1 MKKKTHQDIPDA
13 EDVKARAALT
23 KAKQSE
29 SRYRPLK
36 GFWRAILI
44 TVTSLAIVLSI
55 NQILNLHLTGRPILE
70 NSYLYTLCALLTSA
84 VFLIVPM
91 SAKAARD
98 HVPWY
103 DASAFVA
110 LLTILMYFA
119 FHGQQ
124 IVEEGWEFAPPQQ
137 VVWISTLG
145 WILIL
150 ETLRRAGGTAV
161 FVVVALFSLYPIFAG
176 VMPGPIAGFPQD
188 FATTSTYHFAST
200 ESVIGIPTQAFGSLV
215 IGFVMFGAALQFTGA
230 APFFNNLAFALF
242 GRVRG
247 GPAKVAIFAS
257 GLMGS
262 VSGSVVSNILTTGV
276 VTIPAMK
283 STGFKPRF
291 AGAVEA
297 CASTGGVLM
306 PPIMGATAFV
316 MASFLGIPYVT
327 IAIAAAVP
335 SLLYYFCLFIQIDGY
350 AARHKLRGLPK
361 AELPSVKETIIEGWH
376 YIFVFAVL
384 VWMLVILQ
392 HEAMAPFYATAVLLL
407 INQFSKRYRLTLK
420 SLATLIT
427 GVGGALIELSAL
439 LAGVGFIIGAL
450 SVTGLAGTLA
460 TDLVFLAGNNVYVLL
475 VMGALTSF
483 IFGMG
488 MTITAVYIFL
498 AIVLAP
504 SLINSGF
511 NPLAVHLFVMYWGM
525 VSYIT
530 PPVAIGSFV
539 AAGIAGARP
548 MQVAFSSVFL
558 GISMYIVP
566 FLFVLNPALIFEGSA
581 WTITWAITTAFIG
594 IFFIGYAI
602 EGYLPFVGDFRDSPL
617 NWLGRLSLGIGGLAL
632 AIPGGGKHIQYGP
645 VELLSLGSVLI
656 IAAALLIRMTRRQQP
671 SEAT

>member
-1 MKKKTHQDIPDA
+1 MTDTEQMKAQAAVKKA
-13 EDVKARAALT
+13 E
-23 KAKQSE
+23 QSE

-36 GFWRAILI
+36 GFWRVILI
-44 TVTSLAIVLSI
+44 TVTTLAIVLSI
-55 NQILNLHLTGRPILE
+55 NQILNLHLTGRAILQ
-70 NSYLYTLCALLTSA
+70 NSYLYALCALLTSA
-84 VFLIVPM
+84 VFLILPM
-91 SAKAARD
+91 NAKAARE

-103 DASAFVA
+103 DAAAFVV
-110 LLTILMYFA
+110 LLTVLMYFS

-124 IVEEGWEFAPPQQ
+124 IVEEGWEFAPPNQ
-137 VVWISTLG
+137 VVWISTVG

-150 ETLRRAGGTAV
+150 EALRRAGGTAV
-161 FVVVALFSLYPIFAG
+161 FVVVALFSVYPIFAG

-188 FATTSTYHFAST
+188 FSTTSAYHFASS
-200 ESVIGIPTQAFGSLV
+200 ESVIGIPTQAFGNLV
-215 IGFVMFGAALQFTGA
+215 IGFVMFGATLQFTGA
-230 APFFNNLAFALF
+230 APFFNNLSFALF

-327 IAIAAAVP
+327 IAVAAAVP

-361 AELPSVKETIIEGWH
+361 AELPSVKKTLIEGWH

-384 VWMLVILQ
+384 VWMLVVLQ
-392 HEAMAPFYATAVLLL
+392 REAMAPFYATVVLLV
-407 INQFSKRYRLTLK
+407 INQISKRYRLTLK

-427 GVGGALIELSAL
+427 GVGSALVELSAL
-439 LAGVGFIIGAL
+439 LAGVGFIVGAL

-460 TDLVFLAGNNVYVLL
+460 TDLVFLAGDNVYVLL
-475 VMGALTSF
+475 VMGAMTSF

-548 MQVAFSSVFL
+548 MQVALSSVFL
-558 GISMYIVP
+558 GISMYLVP

-581 WTITWAITTAFIG
+581 WTVTWAITTAFIG

-602 EGYLPFVGDFRDSPL
+602 EGYLPFVGDFRDSPVD
-617 NWLGRLSLGIGGLAL
+617 WLGRLLMGMGGLAF
-632 AIPGGGKHIQYGP
+632 AIPGGGKHIPYGP
-645 VELLSLGSVLI
+645 VELLVVGSVLI
-656 IAAALLIRMTRRQQP
+656 VAAALLIRLTRRRQAAV
-671 SEAT
+671 AT

>member
-1 MKKKTHQDIPDA
+1 MKAQAAVKKA
-13 EDVKARAALT
+13 E
-23 KAKQSE
+23 QSE

-36 GFWRAILI
+36 GFWRVILI
-44 TVTSLAIVLSI
+44 TVTTLAIVLSI
-55 NQILNLHLTGRPILE
+55 NQILNLHLTGRAILQ
-70 NSYLYTLCALLTSA
+70 NSYLYALCALLTSA
-84 VFLIVPM
+84 VFLILPM
-91 SAKAARD
+91 NAKAARE

-103 DASAFVA
+103 DAAAFVV
-110 LLTILMYFA
+110 LLTVLMYFS

-124 IVEEGWEFAPPQQ
+124 IVEEGWEFAPPNQ
-137 VVWISTLG
+137 VVWISTVG

-150 ETLRRAGGTAV
+150 EALRRAGGTAV
-161 FVVVALFSLYPIFAG
+161 FVVVALFSVYPIFAG

-188 FATTSTYHFAST
+188 FSTTSAYHFASS
-200 ESVIGIPTQAFGSLV
+200 ESVIGIPTQAFGNLV
-215 IGFVMFGAALQFTGA
+215 IGFVMFGATLQFTGA
-230 APFFNNLAFALF
+230 APFFNNLSFALF

-327 IAIAAAVP
+327 IAVAAAVP

-361 AELPSVKETIIEGWH
+361 AELPSVKKTLIEGWH

-384 VWMLVILQ
+384 VWMLVVLQ
-392 HEAMAPFYATAVLLL
+392 REAMAPFYATVVLLV
-407 INQFSKRYRLTLK
+407 INQISKRYRLTLK

-427 GVGGALIELSAL
+427 GVGSALVELSAL
-439 LAGVGFIIGAL
+439 LAGVGFIVGAL

-460 TDLVFLAGNNVYVLL
+460 TDLVFLAGDNVYVLL
-475 VMGALTSF
+475 VMGAMTSF

-548 MQVAFSSVFL
+548 MQVALSSVFL
-558 GISMYIVP
+558 GISMYLVP

-581 WTITWAITTAFIG
+581 WTVTWAITTAFIG

-602 EGYLPFVGDFRDSPL
+602 EGYLPFVGDFRDSPVD
-617 NWLGRLSLGIGGLAL
+617 WLGRLLMGMGGLAF
-632 AIPGGGKHIQYGP
+632 AIPGGGKHIPYGP
-645 VELLSLGSVLI
+645 VELLVVGSVLI
-656 IAAALLIRMTRRQQP
+656 VAAALLIRLTRRRQAAV
-671 SEAT
+671 AT

>member
-1 MKKKTHQDIPDA
+1 MTDTEQMKAQAAVKKA
-13 EDVKARAALT
+13 E
-23 KAKQSE
+23 QSE

-36 GFWRAILI
+36 GVWRVILI
-44 TVTSLAIVLSI
+44 TVTTLAIVLSI
-55 NQILNLHLTGRPILE
+55 NQILNLHLTGRAILQ
-70 NSYLYTLCALLTSA
+70 NSYLYALCALLTSA
-84 VFLIVPM
+84 VFLILPM
-91 SAKAARD
+91 NAKAARE

-103 DASAFVA
+103 DAAAFVV
-110 LLTILMYFA
+110 LLTVLMYFS

-124 IVEEGWEFAPPQQ
+124 IVEEGWEFAPPNQ
-137 VVWISTLG
+137 VVWISTVG

-150 ETLRRAGGTAV
+150 EALRRAGGTAV
-161 FVVVALFSLYPIFAG
+161 FVVVALFSVYPIFAG

-188 FATTSTYHFAST
+188 FSTTSAYHFASS
-200 ESVIGIPTQAFGSLV
+200 ESVIGIPTQAFGNLV
-215 IGFVMFGAALQFTGA
+215 IGFVMFGATLQFTGA
-230 APFFNNLAFALF
+230 APFFNNLSFALF

-327 IAIAAAVP
+327 IAVAAAVP

-361 AELPSVKETIIEGWH
+361 AELPSVKKTIIEGWH

-384 VWMLVILQ
+384 VWMLVVLQ
-392 HEAMAPFYATAVLLL
+392 REAMAPFYATVVLLV
-407 INQFSKRYRLTLK
+407 INQISKRYRLTLK

-427 GVGGALIELSAL
+427 GVGSALVELSAL
-439 LAGVGFIIGAL
+439 LAGVGFIVGAL

-460 TDLVFLAGNNVYVLL
+460 TDLVFLAGDNVYVLL
-475 VMGALTSF
+475 VMGAMTSF

-548 MQVAFSSVFL
+548 MQVALSSVFL
-558 GISMYIVP
+558 GISMYLVP
-566 FLFVLNPALIFEGSA
+566 FLFVLNPALILEGSA
-581 WTITWAITTAFIG
+581 WTVTWAITTAFIG

-602 EGYLPFVGDFRDSPL
+602 EGYLPFVGDFRDSPVD
-617 NWLGRLSLGIGGLAL
+617 WLGRLLMGMGGLAF
-632 AIPGGGKHIQYGP
+632 AIPGGGKHIPYGP
-645 VELLSLGSVLI
+645 VELLVVGSVLI
-656 IAAALLIRMTRRQQP
+656 VAAALLIRLTRRRQAAV
-671 SEAT
+671 AT